1 MSAHDGQPRKR
12 GGGVVDK
19 ATPGQVMAL
28 ARRACQVICVWGVFY
43 K

>member
-19 ATPGQVMAL
+19 ATPGQVMTL
-28 ARRACQVICVWGVFY
+28 ARNPPEGV
-43 K
+43 

>member
-19 ATPGQVMAL
+19 ATPGQVMTL
-28 ARRACQVICVWGVFY
+28 ARSLSSYLCLGCVL
-43 K
+43 